1 MSNTVKTVDIVLVK
15 SSDSDWEGIY
25 VNNKLFIQG
34 HSSRA
39 DMLLAHL
46 CEEQMLISSFKEK
59 TVLSE
64 WLNNAGW
71 LPQLLEDCM
80 FC

>member
-1 MSNTVKTVDIVLVK
+1 MSNTVDNVLVK
-15 SSDSDWEGIY
+15 SSGGDWEGIY
-25 VNNKLFIQG
+25 VNKKLFIQG
-34 HSSRA
+34 HSSHA

-46 CEEQMLISSFKEK
+46 CEKQMLISSFKER

-64 WLNNAGW
+64 WLNKTGW

-80 FC
+80 VC

>member
-1 MSNTVKTVDIVLVK
+1 MSNTVDIVLVK
-15 SSDSDWEGIY
+15 SSVGDWEGIY

-34 HSSRA
+34 HSSHA

-46 CEEQMLISSFKEK
+46 CEEQMLISSFKEN
-59 TVLSE
+59 TVPSS
-64 WLNNAGW
+64 WLNKTGW
-71 LPQLLEDCM
+71 LPQLLEDCV